1 MEPII
6 YILIGIVLSL
16 WLFAVVYTVKRYLDS
31 RFAALQAAQ
40 DSFFVES
47 KNELAQYCDYLLAK
61 REIKPQDIVQPVVQ
75 ATTEPPFWK
84 NKQEL
89 KKAKEKIEN
98 ETDPIMSVG
107 PFAGMSTMDA
117 FHEIDSALQDLNNVE
132 VVE

>member
-6 YILIGIVLSL
+6 YILSGILISFGAWGIL
-16 WLFAVVYTVKRYLDS
+16 HYIDGKIS
-31 RFAALQAAQ
+31 ALQAAQ
-40 DSFFVES
+40 DAFFVES